1 MGTGV
6 LVIKLDD
13 CIPFMNALS
22 QLSNISN
29 KADVKVSPFSFSV
42 ITTHPH
48 LGFTATLNF
57 SPQRFAVYAV
67 DQYYSFSISLQFFH
81 NAMSQFGQAQDLPSL
96 CITALLLEPTKT
108 IILNFTSPT
117 SYYSILLFS
126 RNSFNFQFPCSTFTL
141 FLLRISIVGIGTG
154 DGTPP
159 PNL

>member
-126 RNSFNFQFPCSTFTL
+126 RNSFNF
-141 FLLRISIVGIGTG
+141 
-154 DGTPP
+154 
-159 PNL
+159 